1 MVVWLLDIVFELYI
15 VLNVKFRG
23 LSVFSFFVLESYVKF
38 VLVLLIRVLNVELI
52 WIILKL
58 LL

>member
-1 MVVWLLDIVFELYI
+1 MVAWLSDIVFELYI

-23 LSVFSFFVLESYVKF
+23 LSVFSFFVLVSYVKL
-38 VLVLLIRVLNVELI
+38 VLVLLIRILNVELI